1 MYKAKDVVTNMAE
14 IRDVIDGIQP
24 PQRTKVIDHIDA
36 HCRTWI
42 GASPFLVM
50 ATHDAAGRVDVSPK
64 GDPAGFVAILDNKT
78 LAVPDRPGNHR
89 FDGFENILS
98 TGRVG
103 LVFFV
108 PNRNEVVRVNGSA
121 RIVRDLEIR
130 DQLAIKGR
138 VPDFAVLVH
147 VEEAFFHCGKAVI
160 RSGLW
165 RPQDARPVDGL
176 PTYAE
181 ALKDQSGTDQSLE
194 DVAARLAFNEEK
206 RLYDE

>member
-1 MYKAKDVVTNMAE
+1 MYKAKHVVTNMAE
-14 IRDVIDGIQP
+14 IRDVIDGIQA
-24 PQRTKVIDHIDA
+24 PQLTKVIDHIDV
-36 HCRTWI
+36 HCQAWI
-42 GASPFLVM
+42 ASSPFLVM
-50 ATHDAAGRVDVSPK
+50 ATHDTEGRVDVSPK
-64 GDPAGFVAILDNKT
+64 GDPAGFVAVIDHKT

-89 FDGFENILS
+89 FDGFENILQ
-98 TGRVG
+98 TGRIG

-121 RIVRDLEIR
+121 RIVRDRDIR
-130 DQLAIKGR
+130 MRLAIKDR

-165 RPQDARPVDGL
+165 RPEDAGLIDGL

-181 ALKDQSGTDQSLE
+181 ALKEQSGTDQSLE
-194 DVAARLAFNEEK
+194 EVAARLAFNEEN